1 MRQACCAEIRLS
13 ALRHNAKVVRN
24 KSPQAKIAAVVKADA
39 YGHGVKSVAAA
50 LDDAVDLFAVAYIEE
65 ALGLRLVTQK
75 PILILEGYFDRQEL
89 ETAAEKGFACVV
101 HSAYQLSLLDN
112 FHLASNMDLWLKV
125 DTGMNRLGFSHSS
138 FEAVYAH
145 LSDAVKPQSLTLMSH
160 LSCADELSSEITA
173 RQIHL
178 FDSLVAGKGRPVSLA
193 NSAGILAWPS
203 SMPGVSEQWVR
214 PGIMLYGCSPFSGFT
229 GIQEGLC
236 AVLTLR
242 STVIGL
248 RDVQAGDCIG
258 YGATWRAERPS
269 RIGVIAI
276 GYGDGYPRSAKQG
289 TPVLVAGSRVPLVGR
304 VSMDMI
310 TVDLTDTEGVEIGS
324 DVILWGEGLPA
335 EEVAIHADTIS
346 YELLTGITERVSRRI
361 VEDIL

>member
-50 LDDAVDLFAVAYIEE
+50 LDDVVDLFAVAYLEE
-65 ALGLRLVTQK
+65 ALALRLTTQK
-75 PILILEGYFDRQEL
+75 PILVLEGYFDRQEL

-101 HSAYQLSLLDN
+101 HSAYQLSLLDD
-112 FHLASNMDLWLKV
+112 FHLADSMDLWLKV
-125 DTGMNRLGFSHSS
+125 DTGMNRLGFSHPN
-138 FEAVYAH
+138 FEAVYTH
-145 LSDAVKPQSLTLMSH
+145 LSDTVKPQSLTLMSH
-160 LSCADELSSEITA
+160 LSSADELSSDITV
-173 RQIHL
+173 RQIRL

-203 SMPGVSEQWVR
+203 SMTSVSEQWVR

-229 GIQEGLC
+229 GAQEGLC

-248 RDVQAGDCIG
+248 RDVQVGDCIG
-258 YGATWRAERPS
+258 YGATWCAERPS